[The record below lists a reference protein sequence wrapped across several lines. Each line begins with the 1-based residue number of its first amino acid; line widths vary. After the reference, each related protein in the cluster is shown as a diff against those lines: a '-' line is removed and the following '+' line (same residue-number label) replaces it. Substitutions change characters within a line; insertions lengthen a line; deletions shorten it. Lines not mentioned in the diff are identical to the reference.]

1 VIVVTL
7 DNLDTGILLLW
18 PQLVSTHHLIEAIVN
33 YRFELV
39 VNHEF
44 SELVVSDQFS
54 ELVVNYQMGTTTTLI
69 LSIVL

>member
-7 DNLDTGILLLW
+7 DNLDTGILLLR

-44 SELVVSDQFS
+44 SELVV
-54 ELVVNYQMGTTTTLI
+54 NYQMGTTTTLI
-69 LSIVL
+69 LSMVL